1 MEIMAHLDSNH
12 KLLPARNNNNNN
24 NNVIE
29 VSMYLATN
37 ELFGDTVT
45 AGGETSRQMS
55 FTATI

>member
-1 MEIMAHLDSNH
+1 MAHLDSNH
-12 KLLPARNNNNNN
+12 KLLPARNNNNNNNN